1 MTVLPHHASTARHPS
16 HIPHPEE
23 FMGYVAKGLASRAW
37 RYQLVEALDGMNRKF
52 ARPYIIF
59 YPTVSCDGLPFP
71 INERLRDI
79 QGACFKEESAWRGD
93 IVVAKYQGM
102 SPFSSM
108 INASIADFPILKNY
122 FMNHGSPSTI
132 RR

>member
-1 MTVLPHHASTARHPS
+1 
-16 HIPHPEE
+16 
-23 FMGYVAKGLASRAW
+23 
-37 RYQLVEALDGMNRKF
+37 MNRKF
-52 ARPYIIF
+52 TRPYIIF
-59 YPTVSCDGLPFP
+59 YPTVACDGLPFP
-71 INERLRDI
+71 INESLRDI
-79 QGACFKEESAWRGD
+79 QGVRFKEESAWRGD

-108 INASIADFPILKNY
+108 VNASIADFPILKNY